1 MARSKSD
8 DAEEI
13 KEHAKLSKSTLN
25 TGLKIFSYTKPYRTY
40 YIVGMF
46 FLILSTFT
54 VMGLP
59 YFLTGLTELALNK
72 PFFVL
77 GKNAQDAL
85 FIIND
90 IGITLRAKHVLFIS
104 YDNISIALS

>member
-46 FLILSTFT
+46 FFNSLHFYRYGTPPIF
-54 VMGLP
+54 
-59 YFLTGLTELALNK
+59 
-72 PFFVL
+72 
-77 GKNAQDAL
+77 
-85 FIIND
+85 
-90 IGITLRAKHVLFIS
+90 
-104 YDNISIALS
+104 